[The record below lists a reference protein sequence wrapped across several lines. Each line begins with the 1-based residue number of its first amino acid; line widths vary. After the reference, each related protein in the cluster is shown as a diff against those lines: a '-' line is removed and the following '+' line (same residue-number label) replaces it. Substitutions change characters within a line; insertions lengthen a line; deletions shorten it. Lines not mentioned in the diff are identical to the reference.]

1 MQLKNEE
8 FLTAIKKESTE
19 DKVVPISKI
28 LLRDHQVVC
37 GITEGSEI
45 AGEV

>member
-8 FLTAIKKESTE
+8 FLAAIKKESTD

-28 LLRDHQVVC
+28 LLTDHKTVC

-45 AGEV
+45 AG